1 MYYEAEDLLELYV
14 TDGGTGRVDLL
25 RLNGDTGLDGL
36 ADDRYAAW
44 WADIPPAWKKAV
56 LVLSTSSNSSAGSEG
71 FDLAVVEFTGPAAEE
86 ACAAPSPAGTFIRG
100 DATGDRR
107 LDLADPVAVLFHL
120 FAGGAVPALRPGSD
134 GGRPGLRRRVLLSVT
149 CLSGPAP
156 RPAGIRGISPRLPAS
171 RGA

>member
-36 ADDRYAAW
+36 ADDRYATW

-100 DATGDRR
+100 GC
-107 LDLADPVAVLFHL
+107 H
-120 FAGGAVPALRPGSD
+120 GRPQVRS
-134 GGRPGLRRRVLLSVT
+134 GRPGGGPVPPLRRRD
-149 CLSGPAP
+149 PA
-156 RPAGIRGISPRLPAS
+156 LPGGH
-171 RGA
+171 RRQ